1 MNHYRNDYLQ
11 LQQDD
16 GNEDEDEDEDE
27 EEDDSEEEAVVTD
40 DIFNNPYSITN
51 TLINL
56 DLDCKTK
63 IRNET
68 PSMINCKKNSH
79 LNNSIDNI
87 DISKHSINNF
97 IGQFNQSDNV
107 RILCDQQI
115 KCHFKF
121 CKSNAFQCP
130 ICLTTQRKLFCSNCI
145 KNGDFTHSKNNF
157 LERFADKK
165 LKFIKLK
172 GEQLSISDFL
182 KNHHK
187 NIAVHSCLVG
197 FV

>member
-16 GNEDEDEDEDE
+16 GNEDEDE
-27 EEDDSEEEAVVTD
+27 EEDDSEEAVVAD
-40 DIFNNPYSITN
+40 DLFNNPYSIITN
-51 TLINL
+51 TPINL
-56 DLDCKTK
+56 DLDCEIAIKK
-63 IRNET
+63 ET
-68 PSMINCKKNSH
+68 QDMKSCKKN
-79 LNNSIDNI
+79 LYFNMNNSIDNI

-97 IGQFNQSDNV
+97 IGQFNQNDNA
-107 RILCDQQI
+107 RIQRDQQI
-115 KCHFKF
+115 KCHFKLN
-121 CKSNAFQCP
+121 KSDAFQCP
-130 ICLTTQRKLFCSNCI
+130 ICLTAQRKLFCSSCI

-187 NIAVHSCLVG
+187 NSAVHSRLVR
-197 FV
+197 FVW